1 MTNSVFQRALN
12 GQTPPAASE
21 RSTALL
27 IATDGT
33 AQSESAVA
41 FAHLLSLKDECDVI
55 ALTVVDR
62 PPIPWGAVDESVVRE
77 YERGQLQAAQRR
89 ATAQVERLGNKDWT
103 VDVRSGD
110 PATTIAA
117 LARESGAR
125 LVVVGLG
132 GHGPAARFFGN
143 ETALRLMR
151 LSETP
156 VLAVSKM
163 RALPRSVAVAMDF
176 SEASIE
182 AARLAIEI
190 AAPGAILTLIHVVPW
205 ERNEYVPEQWF
216 TDHEAYVAGQLK
228 RVAGWLDHH
237 DKCRIHQKI
246 VYGKPGPSILACAE
260 ALDADLIVAGT
271 HGRGFIGR
279 VLGGET
285 LAKLVRGAHRSLL
298 VLPHAAAFQR
308 AEPVGEDVQS
318 ETSAIMNGHPRPGHD
333 TDEPGR
339 AIGRNDVQAHHGT
352 N

>member
-1 MTNSVFQRALN
+1 MTNSVFHPASN
-12 GQTPPAASE
+12 GEPPAATPA
-21 RSTALL
+21 RSAALL

-33 AQSESAVA
+33 SQSDAAVA
-41 FAHLLSLKDECDVI
+41 FAYLLSLKDECDVI

-62 PPIPWGAVDESVVRE
+62 APIPWGAVDESVVRE
-77 YERGQLQAAQRR
+77 YERGQLQAAQRK
-89 ATAQVERLGNKDWT
+89 ATAQIERLGNRKWK
-103 VDVRSGD
+103 VEVRSGD

-117 LARESGAR
+117 VARESGAR
-125 LVVVGLG
+125 LLVVGLG

-151 LSETP
+151 VSETP

-163 RALPRSVAVAMDF
+163 RALPKSIAVAMDF

-182 AARLAIEI
+182 AARLAIDI
-190 AAPGAILTLIHVVPW
+190 AAPGAIVTLIHVGPW

-216 TDHEAYVAGQLK
+216 RDHEAYVAGQLK
-228 RVAGWLDHH
+228 RVAGWLDHP
-237 DKCRIHQKI
+237 DRCRIHQRI

-260 ALDADLIVAGT
+260 ALDSDLIVAGT
-271 HGRGFIGR
+271 HGRSFLGR

-308 AEPVGEDVQS
+308 LEPLTRENGAMQSPQPLPLEATSGE
-318 ETSAIMNGHPRPGHD
+318 G
-333 TDEPGR
+333 
-339 AIGRNDVQAHHGT
+339 
-352 N
+352 